1 MKREAVR
8 GVLCKE
14 DGTLVKFTEEKT
26 GFTRKEYEEMI
37 TACWTSLV
45 VPYDNSHRLI
55 TLRFD
60 GLGRAHGRR
69 KNTSAFLKRTL
80 PYFTFYGPVL
90 ITAHYQGWHE
100 DMNEEEEK
108 FPLFYF
114 TE

>member
-1 MKREAVR
+1 MEREAVI

-26 GFTRKEYEEMI
+26 GFTREELEEMI
-37 TACWTSLV
+37 PGSMTSLV
-45 VPYDNSHRLI
+45 VEYDNGYSLV
-55 TLRFD
+55 TLRYD
-60 GLGRAHGRR
+60 ALGRLHGRR
-69 KNTSAFLKRTL
+69 KNTTDFLTRML
-80 PYFTFYGPVL
+80 PCCMFFGPVL
-90 ITAHYQGWHE
+90 ITAHYRGWHE